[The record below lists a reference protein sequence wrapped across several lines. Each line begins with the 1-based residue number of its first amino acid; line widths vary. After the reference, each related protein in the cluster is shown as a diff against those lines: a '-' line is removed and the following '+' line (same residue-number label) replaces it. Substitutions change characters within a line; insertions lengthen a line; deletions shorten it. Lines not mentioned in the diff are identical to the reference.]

1 MNSFVLGL
9 TGQTGAGKSTLAAR
23 AGELSCK
30 VVDADRL
37 ARQVLE
43 KGSPVLR
50 GLAEFFGY
58 DIIDDKGCLKRKLL
72 AERAFST
79 KENTEMLNRLTHSG
93 INRLA
98 AEYIRGYREE
108 GGMIIYDCPLLFE
121 SGGEALCDLT
131 LAVTA
136 PESVR
141 LRRIMTR
148 DSLTEREAMLR
159 IRAQRD
165 EEFYRSRADVVIDGS
180 QELSAVIAG
189 FDELI
194 GRLARERGVI

>member
-1 MNSFVLGL
+1 MKVIGL
-9 TGQTGAGKSTLAAR
+9 TGQTGAGKSTLSDFAKKLGFAVVTADSVAR
-23 AGELSCK
+23 EAVMPGTDCLK
-30 VVDADRL
+30 R
-37 ARQVLE
+37 
-43 KGSPVLR
+43 
-50 GLAEFFGY
+50 LAEFFGY